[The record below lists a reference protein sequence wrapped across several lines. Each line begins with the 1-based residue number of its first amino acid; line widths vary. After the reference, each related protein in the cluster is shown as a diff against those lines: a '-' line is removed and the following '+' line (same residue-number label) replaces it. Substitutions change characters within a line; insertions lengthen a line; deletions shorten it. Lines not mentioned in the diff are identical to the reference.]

1 MTRKHGTVARVHGNL
16 KARKKTPNIF
26 VDLSKTKIAER
37 RKNMLQDFKNFN
49 VDASDLDE
57 LVALSAFGKQLRG
70 EFEAQKVAVPEY
82 VSDNLNS
89 LAREIDSRM
98 ADRRATRV
106 RELKAQRDSL
116 KTAQERRDAI
126 DKELAALG
134 ETVGV

>member
-1 MTRKHGTVARVHGNL
+1 MMG
-16 KARKKTPNIF
+16 RKKKFNPKGRSPNIF
-26 VDLSKTKIAER
+26 VDPRKRSVER
-37 RKNMLQDFKNFN
+37 RKTMLENFKNFN
-49 VDASDLDE
+49 VDAADLDE

-82 VSDNLNS
+82 VSDNLNA
-89 LAREIDSRM
+89 LAREIDGRM

-134 ETVGV
+134 EPVSV

>member
-1 MTRKHGTVARVHGNL
+1 
-16 KARKKTPNIF
+16 
-26 VDLSKTKIAER
+26 
-37 RKNMLQDFKNFN
+37 MLENFKNFN
-49 VDASDLDE
+49 VDAADLDE

-82 VSDNLNS
+82 VSDNLNA
-89 LAREIDSRM
+89 LAREIDGRM

-134 ETVGV
+134 EPVSV

>member
-1 MTRKHGTVARVHGNL
+1 
-16 KARKKTPNIF
+16 
-26 VDLSKTKIAER
+26 
-37 RKNMLQDFKNFN
+37 MLDEFRNFN
-49 VDASDLDE
+49 VDAATIDE

-89 LAREIDSRM
+89 LAREIDTRM
-98 ADRRATRV
+98 ADRRATRI

-116 KTAQERRDAI
+116 KTAQEKRDSI

-134 ETVGV
+134 EPVSV

>member
-1 MTRKHGTVARVHGNL
+1 MAMARHKGKMSAHGSTAR
-16 KARKKTPNIF
+16 KTPNIF
-26 VDLSKTKIAER
+26 VDLSKKKIAER
-37 RKNMLQDFKNFN
+37 RKPLLQDFKSFN
-49 VDASDLDE
+49 VDAADLDE

-89 LAREIDSRM
+89 IAREIDSRM

-126 DKELAALG
+126 DRELAELG
-134 ETVGV
+134 EPVAV

>member
-1 MTRKHGTVARVHGNL
+1 M
-16 KARKKTPNIF
+16 ARKNKNSKTNIF
-26 VDLSKTKIAER
+26 VDLSKQQMAER
-37 RKNMLQDFKNFN
+37 RNPMLDEFRNFN
-49 VDASDLDE
+49 VDAATIDE

-89 LAREIDSRM
+89 LAREIDTRM
-98 ADRRATRV
+98 ADRRATRI

-116 KTAQERRDAI
+116 KTAQEKRDSI

-134 ETVGV
+134 EPVSV

>member
-1 MTRKHGTVARVHGNL
+1 
-16 KARKKTPNIF
+16 
-26 VDLSKTKIAER
+26 
-37 RKNMLQDFKNFN
+37 MLQEFKNFN
-49 VDASDLDE
+49 VDAASIDE

-89 LAREIDSRM
+89 IAREIDSRM

-134 ETVGV
+134 ETVNA

>member
-1 MTRKHGTVARVHGNL
+1 ML
-16 KARKKTPNIF
+16 RKKVGSKRMPYPKKNIF
-26 VDLSKTKIAER
+26 VDPSKRSTER
-37 RKNMLQDFKNFN
+37 RKPMLEQFKNFN
-49 VDASDLDE
+49 VDAADLDE

-89 LAREIDSRM
+89 LAREIDGRM

-106 RELKAQRDSL
+106 RELRSQRDSL

-134 ETVGV
+134 EPVGA

>member
-1 MTRKHGTVARVHGNL
+1 
-16 KARKKTPNIF
+16 
-26 VDLSKTKIAER
+26 
-37 RKNMLQDFKNFN
+37 MLQDFKSFN
-49 VDASDLDE
+49 VDAADLDE

-89 LAREIDSRM
+89 IAREIDSRM

-134 ETVGV
+134 EPVAV